1 MTSVTSNEDITR
13 VGTARPE
20 KRKREHEQAYEA
32 DFDALRRKVVE
43 RVRGLEARVREL
55 EARVE
60 VAETQRDAMRAE
72 LEAARR
78 TPEEETGLSSLP
90 LDVISTHILRSVF
103 LPEPGDLGRLR
114 AVSRRMRDAVDAT
127 GREIRNLSDWKA
139 MDLGYVSLLK
149 DRHSRGVLTND
160 SCLCIAAARS
170 GQLEDLKWAR
180 ANFCPW
186 DRDTCAGAAEGGHL
200 EMLKWARE
208 NDCPWDWRTCAYAA
222 WGGHLEMLKWARANG
237 CPWYASTCAYA
248 AKGGHLEVLKWARE
262 NSCPLDANT
271 CTYAA
276 EGGHLEMLKWA
287 RANGCPWDEA
297 TREFAASK
305 GYVET

>member
-90 LDVISTHILRSVF
+90 LDVISTHILRSDF
-103 LPEPGDLGRLR
+103 LPEPGDLCRLR
-114 AVSRRMRDAVDAT
+114 AVSRGMRDAVDAT
-127 GREIRNLSDWKA
+127 GREIKKLSDVDA
-139 MDLGYVSLLK
+139 VHLGYVSLLK
-149 DRHSRGVLTND
+149 DRHSRGVLT
-160 SCLCIAAARS
+160 SKRYLCEAAARS
-170 GQLEDLKWAR
+170 G
-180 ANFCPW
+180 
-186 DRDTCAGAAEGGHL
+186 TCACAAEGGHL
-200 EMLKWARE
+200 EVLQWARE
-208 NDCPWDWRTCAYAA
+208 NDCPWDASTCENAAEGGHLEVLQWARENGCPWDEWTCAYAA
-222 WGGHLEMLKWARANG
+222 G
-237 CPWYASTCAYA
+237 
-248 AKGGHLEVLKWARE
+248 GGHLEVLKWARE
-262 NSCPLDANT
+262 NSCPWDEHT
-271 CTYAA
+271 CSNAA
-276 EGGHLEMLKWA
+276 GGGHLEMLKWA
-287 RANGCPWDEA
+287 RENGCPWDEE
-297 TREFAASK
+297 TCVCASARR
-305 GYVET
+305 